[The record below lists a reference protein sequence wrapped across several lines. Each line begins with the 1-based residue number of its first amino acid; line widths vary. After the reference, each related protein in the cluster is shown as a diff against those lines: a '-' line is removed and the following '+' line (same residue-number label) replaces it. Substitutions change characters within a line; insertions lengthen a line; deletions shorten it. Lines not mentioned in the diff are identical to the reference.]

1 MITKFDAIISL
12 VPDAKIVVRGDEVE
26 WISPEISP
34 ITDDQIVNEQDRL
47 QTQYD
52 AKDYQRKRALEYPDF
67 KDYLDG
73 VVKNDT
79 VQIQAYINACNAIK
93 AKYPK

>member
-52 AKDYQRKRALEYPDF
+52 AKDYQRKIPRAGQ
-67 KDYLDG
+67 KHR
-73 VVKNDT
+73 
-79 VQIQAYINACNAIK
+79 QIK
-93 AKYPK
+93 S